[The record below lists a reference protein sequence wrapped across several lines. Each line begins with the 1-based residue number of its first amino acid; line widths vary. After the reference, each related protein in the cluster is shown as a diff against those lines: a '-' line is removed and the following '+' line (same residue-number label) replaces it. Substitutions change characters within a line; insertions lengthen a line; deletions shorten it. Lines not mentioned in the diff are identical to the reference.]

1 MRTKTFINN
10 QSATTC
16 FFNEAKQNGV
26 YTAGDGRYHT
36 AGYALE
42 EIYDVYGYVLE
53 RKWPKVGYVLEKL
66 RIFAR
71 KNR

>member
-1 MRTKTFINN
+1 MRTKSFINN

-16 FFNEAKQNGV
+16 FFNEAKQNGI
-26 YTAGDGRYHT
+26 YTSGDGRYHT

-53 RKWPKVGYVLEKL
+53 RK
-66 RIFAR
+66 
-71 KNR
+71 